1 MAHVKA
7 GTSIKQEGIQ
17 LIIFFN
23 EEVRIIRTTIDTFSS
38 IESLNILGSN
48 LGLWPGLGKVMYCR
62 EIFLIRWVRAVSG
75 TSVDGWSDHGKHS
88 SQSH

>member
-7 GTSIKQEGIQ
+7 GTRIKQEGIQ

-23 EEVRIIRTTIDTFSS
+23 EEVRIMRTTIDTFSS

-62 EIFLIRWVRAVSG
+62 GILLIRWVRAVSDTPVG
-75 TSVDGWSDHGKHS
+75 GWSGHGEHS